1 MHRQVDPGLNQ
12 SHFSEVK
19 RGVAPG
25 LGQEG
30 ALCCTG
36 SLRHP
41 DEGSIWSTC
50 FQEHPGLLS
59 QSAGREGERVQ
70 VVGSPWTRAG
80 GIPTRSHTFHW
91 PELADM
97 TVPNSRGCWEV

>member
-1 MHRQVDPGLNQ
+1 MHRQVDAGLNQ

-36 SLRHP
+36 SGGHP
-41 DEGSIWSTC
+41 DEGSIWSTLGC
-50 FQEHPGLLS
+50 CPSQQE
-59 QSAGREGERVQ
+59 GREKGYR
-70 VVGSPWTRAG
+70 
-80 GIPTRSHTFHW
+80 
-91 PELADM
+91 
-97 TVPNSRGCWEV
+97 